1 MWFVTGVNGI
11 AAGNLNMGADDFG
24 IDSLM
29 STEIK
34 NTLEDEFNMTL
45 TSQQIYNLM
54 ASTLKKQSA

>member
-1 MWFVTGVNGI
+1 
-11 AAGNLNMGADDFG
+11 MGADDFG